1 MLRADPS
8 QMTQWEPLRTQGLA
22 THPDLLTDLPLTEV
36 LGLFHSS
43 LVLWNPAPPHLGVSP
58 LMEEEEDLVLENRN
72 QSTVVQAVICEEE
85 DEVTL

>member
-43 LVLWNPAPPHLGVSP
+43 LVFGTPPPPHLGVSP
-58 LMEEEEDLVLENRN
+58 LMEEEDLVLENRN
-72 QSTVVQAVICEEE
+72 QGTKVQAVICEEE
-85 DEVTL
+85 DKVTL

>member
-58 LMEEEEDLVLENRN
+58 LMEEEDLVLENRN
-72 QSTVVQAVICEEE
+72 QGTKVQAVICEEE
-85 DEVTL
+85 DKVTL

>member
-8 QMTQWEPLRTQGLA
+8 QMTQWEPLRTQELA

-43 LVLWNPAPPHLGVSP
+43 LVLWNPAPPPIWVYP
-58 LMEEEEDLVLENRN
+58 L
-72 QSTVVQAVICEEE
+72 
-85 DEVTL
+85 

>member
-58 LMEEEEDLVLENRN
+58 LMEEEDLVLENRN
-72 QSTVVQAVICEEE
+72 QGTQVQAVICEEE
-85 DEVTL
+85 DKVTL